1 MLKRTFGAAGFEMTN
16 FVPGQLTDIL
26 QKSKRRRH
34 IAGALA
40 ALFLSVLVT
49 TPAAAQVVPEYEGF
63 SPLDSRHSPGMA
75 ARFMDLGGRA
85 QSGWFQ
91 PIRIDVE
98 DGGEVSIYHARPV
111 QAQAFTSPAQLGVI
125 VGHTYRLR
133 LRNLPELPGVEL
145 FPTIEVIGRLH
156 PPNGQE
162 HEYPIPVH
170 IDRKDIDLAINGNL
184 VTRVVYLEQP
194 QFAAPFELDA
204 STRNRDIE
212 AAANA
217 LQEADRFGRPVL
229 VLRLGGRLPSAQGEP
244 LSFYGSGGTIA
255 RSVPSSAAKASDD
268 AQAAARFS
276 RRPNLATSNRNIVAR
291 TARQEAAQ

>member
-1 MLKRTFGAAGFEMTN
+1 MTN
-16 FVPGQLTDIL
+16 FVPEQLTDIL
-26 QKSKRRRH
+26 QKSKRRQH

-49 TPAAAQVVPEYEGF
+49 TPAAAQVVPRYEGF

-75 ARFMDLGGRA
+75 ARFMDLSGQA
-85 QSGWFQ
+85 QPAWFQ

-98 DGGEVSIYHARPV
+98 DGAEVSIYHARPV
-111 QAQAFTSPAQLGVI
+111 QAQAFASPAQLSVI

-133 LRNLPELPGVEL
+133 IRNLPELPGVEL

-156 PPNGQE
+156 PPKGQE

-170 IDRKDIDLAINGNL
+170 IDRKDIDLAIEGNL

-194 QFAAPFELDA
+194 QFAAPFELDDP
-204 STRNRDIE
+204 STRNRDVE

-217 LQEADRFGRPVL
+217 LEEADRYGRPVL
-229 VLRLGGRLPSAQGEP
+229 VLRMGGRLPSVTGEP
-244 LSFYGSGGTIA
+244 LSFYGTGGPIA
-255 RSVPSSAAKASDD
+255 RSTPPAAPAPSD
-268 AQAAARFS
+268 AQAAARL
-276 RRPNLATSNRNIVAR
+276 RRDSGPTTANRNIVAR
-291 TARQEAAQ
+291 TIRQEAAQ

>member
-1 MLKRTFGAAGFEMTN
+1 MTN
-16 FVPGQLTDIL
+16 SVPRQASNNL
-26 QKSKRRRH
+26 QMKR
-34 IAGALA
+34 IPGGVLG
-40 ALFLSVLVT
+40 LLLSVLVA
-49 TPAAAQVVPEYEGF
+49 TPAFAQVVPEYEGF

-85 QSGWFQ
+85 QPGWFQ

-98 DGGEVSIYHARPV
+98 DGAEVSIYHGRPV
-111 QAQAFTSPAQLGVI
+111 QAQAIASPAQLGVI

-133 LRNLPELPGVEL
+133 IRNLPELPGVEL

-156 PPNGQE
+156 PPKGQE

-217 LQEADRFGRPVL
+217 LREADRYGRPVL
-229 VLRLGGRLPSAQGEP
+229 VLRMGGRLPSVNGEP
-244 LSFYGSGGTIA
+244 LSFYGTGGPIA
-255 RSVPSSAAKASDD
+255 RSTPPAAPAPAD
-268 AQAAARFS
+268 AQAAARFQRS
-276 RRPNLATSNRNIVAR
+276 SNLSTVNRKIVAR
-291 TARQEAAQ
+291 TPRQEAAQ